1 MKVRVFSLLTLI
13 CFATTVNAN
22 GLTCPS
28 SIKAG
33 SKLTITANIKNN
45 DCESPMQINRTLISY
60 AGNSSGSSLGLQG
73 PFVNSLARQ
82 IAIAPA
88 TDCWYDEWSGQGYG
102 EGTSKSFTISS
113 PTVIPATMAGTLI
126 VAAAGVMDVNGKITV
141 ASACTISVTK

>member
-1 MKVRVFSLLTLI
+1 MKTHVFSVLTLV

-22 GLTCPS
+22 GLSCPS
-28 SIKAG
+28 SVKAG

-45 DCESPMQINRTLISY
+45 DCDSPMQINRTLISY

-73 PFVNSLARQ
+73 PFVNNLPKQ
-82 IAIAPA
+82 TAIPPA
-88 TDCWYDEWSGQGYG
+88 TNCWYDGWQGYG
-102 EGTSKSFTISS
+102 EGTSKPFTISS